1 MQVQSPPAPDDF
13 RWASAE
19 VLRITVSQLRAW
31 ETEAARHCI
40 TLPADEEAWEGT
52 ELDVL
57 RKVL

>member
-1 MQVQSPPAPDDF
+1 MQVQTTPTRDDV

-31 ETEAARHCI
+31 ETEATRHCI
-40 TLPADEEAWEGT
+40 ALPGDEEAWEGT